1 MIYEKINIIYKIKT
15 RQMKTEQIGLGEVGL
30 IYISL
35 KSVLSGVK
43 SDERQSRLT
52 WINTVRKDFEHRGRS
67 AIYICGLR
75 WWKKEWLLLPISD
88 RIRSSN
94 LD

>member
-52 WINTVRKDFEHRGRS
+52 WITQ
-67 AIYICGLR
+67 
-75 WWKKEWLLLPISD
+75 
-88 RIRSSN
+88 
-94 LD
+94 